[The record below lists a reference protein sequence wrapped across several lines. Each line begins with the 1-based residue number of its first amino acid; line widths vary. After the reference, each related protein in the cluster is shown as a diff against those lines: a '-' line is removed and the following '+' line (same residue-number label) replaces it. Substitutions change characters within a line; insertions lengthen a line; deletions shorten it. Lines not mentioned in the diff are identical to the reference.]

1 MKLHRRIGWAVLVLL
16 IGIQFIRP
24 ARNNS
29 EQVSAAGFVRS
40 FGVPDSVNR
49 ILQASCYDCHSN
61 HTRYP
66 WYSHIQPFGWILA
79 RHIKRGKSELNFSE
93 FTSYPIRRQIS
104 KFKAIASQLED
115 SEMPL
120 KSYTLM
126 HEGTGITEED
136 KTAINSWLTTLNID
150 YRKEQEA
157 H

>member
-104 KFKAIASQLED
+104 KFKAIASQVED

-120 KSYTLM
+120 KSYKIL
-126 HEGTGITEED
+126 HKQARLSDEEKNLIVIWVRNKAD
-136 KTAINSWLTTLNID
+136 SIQKID
-150 YRKEQEA
+150 P
-157 H
+157 

>member
-104 KFKAIASQLED
+104 KFKAIASQVED

-120 KSYTLM
+120 KSYRIRHKQARLSN
-126 HEGTGITEED
+126 EEKKLIVIWVRNKAD
-136 KTAINSWLTTLNID
+136 SIQKID
-150 YRKEQEA
+150 P
-157 H
+157 